1 MSTFYFKH
9 FAMEYLTKIFVVL
22 LFIGISTAKTQ
33 AQTDLYIKEKSGT
46 QTIISLTN
54 LQGISFKNGN
64 VTIEQTDKSKTVY
77 PLSNLRYFSFTEFE
91 DAPTDPVTTSV
102 INSTRTGIRF
112 YPNPVNERLF
122 IQSTDSIRIDV
133 FNAVGEVIMSQSI
146 AKEGSIDVS
155 SLSQGIYIC
164 KIQQGSNQSFI
175 RFIKE

>member
-9 FAMEYLTKIFVVL
+9 FAMGYLTNIFVVL
-22 LFIGISTAKTQ
+22 LFIGISTAKIQ
-33 AQTDLYIKEKSGT
+33 AQTEIYIKEKSGT
-46 QTIISLTN
+46 QTIISLTD
-54 LQGISFKNGN
+54 LQTISFKNGN

-102 INSTRTGIRF
+102 MNSTQTGIRF

-122 IQSTDSIRIDV
+122 IESEDSVRVDV
-133 FNAVGEVIMSQSI
+133 LNAVGEFVMSQSI